1 MSLHHMKSCARRRDG
16 GKKMS
21 ERKEKFEKML
31 QAVQEEYGTVSE
43 KMETLKAE
51 SKTKTA
57 TYRQMTGRKLALQN
71 MLSLYQIYGLLD

>member
-1 MSLHHMKSCARRRDG
+1 MYRHTRRRYG
-16 GKKMS
+16 GARMS
-21 ERKEKFEKML
+21 EREEKFEKML

-51 SKTKTA
+51 GKTKTA

-71 MLSLYQIYGLLD
+71 MLSMYQIYGLLD